1 MNAQEQ
7 RNKFW
12 NYFDNY
18 LRKQGNPFY
27 VCHTKGGINQSAG
40 NINTTNPMDMQ
51 TICCE
56 FKYRE
61 QAVVVQVYINGNTLL
76 YEQLLSMKTT
86 LEKELGFPV
95 QWIHSG
101 IKSDT
106 VRRIQK
112 TFYFYDEYSYPE
124 VIEQAFPCILSFIR
138 VFGKYV

>member
-18 LRKQGNPFY
+18 LKKQGSPFY
-27 VCHTKGGINQSAG
+27 ICHTKGGVNQAAG
-40 NINTTNPMDMQ
+40 NINTNNPMEMQ

-61 QAVVVQVYINGNTLL
+61 QVLLVQVYINGNVLL
-76 YEQLLSMKTT
+76 YDRLYKNREQI
-86 LEKELGFPV
+86 EKELGFTV
-95 QWIHSG
+95 QWVCG
-101 IKSDT
+101 GVKSDN

-112 TFYFYDEYSYPE
+112 VFPIYDEYYYPE
-124 VIEQAFPCILSFIR
+124 VIEQAFPYILSFIK
-138 VFGKYV
+138 VFDKYI